1 MTVLDVPQ
9 RCGKRPFANPQVV
22 QSVPGELGVVMPAY
36 NEEATVGEI
45 MARALARPEVGQLVV
60 VDDGSKD
67 HTWSIA
73 REVAGRDARVRV
85 LKHDRNRGKGAAIRT
100 GIGSLITR
108 YLIIQ
113 DADLEYDPDD
123 YPLLLA
129 PLVLGE
135 AAVVYGS
142 RFMEGA
148 RACGR
153 PLHRIGNRWLTGVAR
168 RMTGLDLSD
177 EATCYK
183 AMRVSLALSLDL
195 REDGFGFCPELTAK
209 IARRGLRLVEVPIR
223 YRARSVAE
231 GKKIR
236 LMHGWEALWCL
247 VRYSFWCGHP
257 AGGSR
262 GADRSGVGSRG
273 GCGDLG

>member
-9 RCGKRPFANPQVV
+9 RCGKRPFATPQVV

-129 PLVLGE
+129 PLVSGE

-148 RACGR
+148 RACGH
-153 PLHRIGNRWLTGVAR
+153 PLHRMGNRWLTGVAR

-236 LMHGWEALWCL
+236 LRHGWEALWCL
-247 VRYSFWCGHP
+247 VRYSFRCGHP
-257 AGGSR
+257 VGGSR